1 MENKTTVE
9 YNKGEAEVIKFENE
23 DIVTKSGNCG
33 HKTSGQGGPGCSN
46 KNHSNHKCK
55 KNTYRD

>member
-1 MENKTTVE
+1 MD

-33 HKTSGQGGPGCSN
+33 HKTSGQNGDGCSN
-46 KNHSNHKCK
+46 ANHSNHKCK